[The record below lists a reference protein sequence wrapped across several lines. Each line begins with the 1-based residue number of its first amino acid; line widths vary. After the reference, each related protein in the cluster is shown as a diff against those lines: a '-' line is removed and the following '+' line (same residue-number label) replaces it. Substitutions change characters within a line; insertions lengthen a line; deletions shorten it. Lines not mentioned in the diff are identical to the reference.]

1 MSIRPLSNWIVIRL
15 VLCTVFILGMKRLLL
30 IASVL
35 MLCSVGFG
43 VNLNVD
49 ASKKKSPRII
59 KPESFKTKQ
68 NSKFQN
74 KRYTTGELKD
84 SPVLHKDSQVSYSTK
99 KPSETIDRSN
109 GKMSRMGESA
119 SQKTPRILDQIV
131 TSSVEFEE
139 AYRKALA
146 VELSKRA
153 ATQVEVTKT
162 KANLK
167 QRDINRD
174 AKVRRSKEDGFKV
187 QSAGSDGD

>member
-1 MSIRPLSNWIVIRL
+1 
-15 VLCTVFILGMKRLLL
+15 
-30 IASVL
+30 
-35 MLCSVGFG
+35 MLCSVGYG
-43 VNLNVD
+43 ANLNVD
-49 ASKKKSPRII
+49 ATKKKNPRII

-84 SPVLHKDSQVSYSTK
+84 TPVLHKDSQVSFSTTR
-99 KPSETIDRSN
+99 PSETIDRSN
-109 GKMSRMGESA
+109 GKMARLDESA
-119 SQKTPRILDQIV
+119 NQKTPRVLDQIV
-131 TSSVEFEE
+131 TSSEEFEK
-139 AYRKALA
+139 AYRKALT

-153 ATQVEVTKT
+153 AAQVEVTKT

-187 QSAGSDGD
+187 QSAGSDGE

>member
-1 MSIRPLSNWIVIRL
+1 MRV
-15 VLCTVFILGMKRLLL
+15 LLL
-30 IASVL
+30 AVSVL
-35 MLCSVGFG
+35 ILCSVGHG
-43 VNLNVD
+43 ANLNVD
-49 ASKKKSPRII
+49 ASKKKNPRII

-74 KRYTTGELKD
+74 KRFKTGELKG
-84 SPVLHKDSQVSYSTK
+84 SPVLHQDSQVSFSTK
-99 KPSETIDRSN
+99 KPGDTIDRSN
-109 GKMSRMGESA
+109 GKMARMGESA
-119 SQKTPRILDQIV
+119 SQKKPRVLDQVV
-131 TSSVEFEE
+131 TSSEEFEK
-139 AYRKALA
+139 AYRKALT

-153 ATQVEVTKT
+153 AAQVEVKKT